1 MEASPILF
9 FFNKESESLSIF
21 PVWVKPSATLWMAQ
35 WTFYLSQVRH
45 QCDDMTW
52 GECFRAVVGLSNGI
66 KNAQI
71 GHKLTEL
78 WQFKVCPTLTNL
90 SEGSLINAILIRQH
104 ELLIPRSNCFKLQSW
119 SRTCVL
125 TKLGYDEYP
134 TMTSTFQNT
143 CYSTSK

>member
-1 MEASPILF
+1 MGAIVVSKISKISTLV
-9 FFNKESESLSIF
+9 KLSTEDVIID
-21 PVWVKPSATLWMAQ
+21 VGSGG
-35 WTFYLSQVRH
+35 R
-45 QCDDMTW
+45 
-52 GECFRAVVGLSNGI
+52 CFRAVVGLSNGI

-78 WQFKVCPTLTNL
+78 WQFKVCSTLTNL

-104 ELLIPRSNCFKLQSW
+104 ELLNPRNNCFKLQSW

-134 TMTSTFQNT
+134 TTTSAFQNT
-143 CYSTSK
+143 CYNTSK